1 MATIIKMKTKP
12 GIITIAGRNTL
23 TPTFQD
29 IDLDLLSDDTILKLQ
44 EEYEEERLIFEDY
57 EEFKPKLLLVISS
70 DGGGGSSDGLTDEE
84 LRATPLETTAPT
96 TVSKIEELRLQLV
109 TLLGNTDNLET
120 LTTSTNTLITNM
132 ITYVDQLETLS
143 SSVVTN
149 TADLTAL
156 LTDLGLNTD
165 DIETILAEISAKLPS
180 TLGKKTAAN
189 SLSVTL
195 ASDDGILDAINAVT
209 AELQEKAS
217 LTETQP
223 VSLVSIPLATGA
235 ATEAKQDNAL
245 TALSTLNT
253 QLTALITELQTKAD
267 LTDTQPVSAASLPLP
282 AGASTEARQVETLT
296 SLTTVIARLQSI
308 LDELAPMT
316 DGTLNNPVITRHIA
330 RVFTPGLLRVSTAGT
345 VAVGAFEVSI
355 ANVGGVNGT
364 VLGVA
369 LAPDEVVTF
378 RAPLP
383 GSTLGAIAYVGT
395 DTTLLINTLV
405 EVV

>member
-1 MATIIKMKTKP
+1 MQTHVLTSLDGWVLVSIAAVCRIQVLNSWHPGMLRVHVGPSLPDDDSPFFEVVQGENWIKTTDVDNVYVYAWRATAEHPLT
-12 GIITIAGRNTL
+12 ITV
-23 TPTFQD
+23 
-29 IDLDLLSDDTILKLQ
+29 SDKVDGAAA
-44 EEYEEERLIFEDY
+44 
-57 EEFKPKLLLVISS
+57 
-70 DGGGGSSDGLTDEE
+70 GGGGSAAAGLTDAE
-84 LRATPLETTAPT
+84 LRAAPLETTAPA

-120 LTTSTNTLITNM
+120 LTASTNTLITNM

-209 AELQEKAS
+209 AELQEKAN
-217 LTETQP
+217 LTE
-223 VSLVSIPLATGA
+223 
-235 ATEAKQDNAL
+235 
-245 TALSTLNT
+245 
-253 QLTALITELQTKAD
+253 
-267 LTDTQPVSAASLPLP
+267 TQPVSAASLPLP

-330 RVFTPGLLRVSTAGT
+330 RAFTPGLLRVSAAGT

-364 VLGVA
+364 VLGVT